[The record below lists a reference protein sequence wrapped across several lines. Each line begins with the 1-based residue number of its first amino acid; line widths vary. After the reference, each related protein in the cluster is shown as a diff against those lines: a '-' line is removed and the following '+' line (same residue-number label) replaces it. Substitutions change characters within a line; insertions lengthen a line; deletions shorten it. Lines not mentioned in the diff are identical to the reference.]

1 MNAYLDK
8 PELKEAFVKEV
19 EKHRKADA
27 IVQGT
32 YGEENGSWRGCA
44 VACSLRSLAILN
56 GEKLHTEYSDHKEYE
71 TKLGIPQ
78 WLAHLEDALFEGMP
92 TNDAKK
98 WPEQFAKAINVG
110 ADLQPVKYKF
120 CAYLMKENI
129 DRVLALEISDELKEQ
144 VVSAI
149 RGVLSLHENALETGM
164 WDESAARSAESAAAS
179 AERSAA
185 SAAWSAESAAASA
198 AWSAASA
205 AWSAESAAASAAWSA
220 AWSAASAASAA
231 WSAERSAA
239 ASAERSAAWSAER
252 SAAWSA
258 WSAASAESAAYLKH
272 SKELLKMLKAT
283 V

>member
-56 GEKLHTEYSDHKEYE
+56 GEKLHTEYRDHKEYE

-78 WLAHLEDALFEGMP
+78 WLAHLEDTLFEGMP

-129 DRVLALEISDELKEQ
+129 HRVLALEISDELKEQ

-164 WDESAARSAESAAAS
+164 WDESAERSAASAAWSAAKSAARSAAWSAARSAESAARSAARSAESAAAS
-179 AERSAA
+179 AESA
-185 SAAWSAESAAASA
+185 
-198 AWSAASA
+198 
-205 AWSAESAAASAAWSA
+205 
-220 AWSAASAASAA
+220 
-231 WSAERSAA
+231 
-239 ASAERSAAWSAER
+239 
-252 SAAWSA
+252 
-258 WSAASAESAAYLKH
+258 AAYLKH

>member
-78 WLAHLEDALFEGMP
+78 WLAHLEDTLFEGMP

-164 WDESAARSAESAAAS
+164 WDESAARSAESAA
-179 AERSAA
+179 
-185 SAAWSAESAAASA
+185 WS
-198 AWSAASA
+198 AWSAAYAEKSA
-205 AWSAESAAASAAWSA
+205 VW
-220 AWSAASAASAA
+220 
-231 WSAERSAA
+231 
-239 ASAERSAAWSAER
+239 SAERSAAWSAE
-252 SAAWSA
+252 SAAWSTA
-258 WSAASAESAAYLKH
+258 RSTAENAARSAESAAESAWRSAESAAAWLKH
-272 SKELLKMLKAT
+272 SKELLKILKAT

>member
-56 GEKLHTEYSDHKEYE
+56 GEKLHTEYRDHKEYE

-78 WLAHLEDALFEGMP
+78 WLAHLEDTLFEGMP

-129 DRVLALEISDELKEQ
+129 HRVLALEISDELKEQ

-164 WDESAARSAESAAAS
+164 WDESA
-179 AERSAA
+179 ER
-185 SAAWSAESAAASA
+185 
-198 AWSAASA
+198 
-205 AWSAESAAASAAWSA
+205 
-220 AWSAASAASAA
+220 SAASAA

-239 ASAERSAAWSAER
+239 SAAWSAASAESAAWSAASAAWSAASAERSAAWSV
-252 SAAWSA
+252 